1 MGAEASRPAPRAL
14 VDAVEALGGAT
25 SAEVLELVNA
35 FARAAPA
42 PVTADDVAAL
52 SRSSRRLRTAA
63 EVADAFD
70 LPERVAAVLLRRV
83 PSVDDATAGGDGGD
97 AVPSAGI
104 SLADALVHLAS
115 CRNSDAAAV
124 EEADALL
131 RAGALVDLAK
141 MATTA
146 TTADGD
152 DNEEEE
158 EVDARAPP
166 LAALR
171 TMSRARMPGAA
182 ERFPSLPATARSL
195 LLRSARASLAPRLRD
210 AAGAPLTTNPIG
222 GGRRRRRSRDV
233 LTRAGAWLLAAS
245 MPSSQRKT
253 WRRVFSSADDGA
265 GFSTFV
271 SRITADT
278 TRGPVLVCVR
288 TKCGDVLGGYVSL
301 GDPSSSVRGD
311 RAEFQG
317 DAGTFVFAFGKASR
331 KVNNDEGRGEGGG
344 EVDSDDADDASD
356 ADASDDSWTRV
367 GVYASTGANADHVW
381 CASGFS
387 SDRFPNG
394 FGFGGVANRPGG
406 GRSAIWIDGNL
417 ERGRCVPGIATFA
430 APMLAGCSG
439 VVEREEERRGS
450 GVRSFSGGNRAN
462 DDDDWGVGWF
472 EIDAV
477 EAWATSGAD
486 ADSAGGTNDN
496 DKRPNRGDRGGGV
509 RDAKHAELRMMM
521 SLGGRDAG
529 GPARE
534 ER

>member
-25 SAEVLELVNA
+25 SAEVLELVDA
-35 FARAAPA
+35 FARAPPA

-83 PSVDDATAGGDGGD
+83 PSVDDATGGGDGGD

-222 GGRRRRRSRDV
+222 GGRRRRRSRRV

-245 MPSSQRKT
+245 IPSSQRKT
-253 WRRVFSSADDGA
+253 WRRVFSSVDDGA

-278 TRGPVLVCVR
+278 TRGPVLV
-288 TKCGDVLGGYVSL
+288 LSL
-301 GDPSSSVRGD
+301 I
-311 RAEFQG
+311 
-317 DAGTFVFAFGKASR
+317 
-331 KVNNDEGRGEGGG
+331 
-344 EVDSDDADDASD
+344 
-356 ADASDDSWTRV
+356 
-367 GVYASTGANADHVW
+367 H
-381 CASGFS
+381 
-387 SDRFPNG
+387 
-394 FGFGGVANRPGG
+394 
-406 GRSAIWIDGNL
+406 I
-417 ERGRCVPGIATFA
+417 
-430 APMLAGCSG
+430 
-439 VVEREEERRGS
+439 
-450 GVRSFSGGNRAN
+450 
-462 DDDDWGVGWF
+462 
-472 EIDAV
+472 
-477 EAWATSGAD
+477 
-486 ADSAGGTNDN
+486 
-496 DKRPNRGDRGGGV
+496 
-509 RDAKHAELRMMM
+509 
-521 SLGGRDAG
+521 
-529 GPARE
+529 
-534 ER
+534 

>member
-83 PSVDDATAGGDGGD
+83 PSVDDATGGGDGGD
-97 AVPSAGI
+97 AVPPAGI

-222 GGRRRRRSRDV
+222 GGRRRRRSRRV

-301 GDPSSSVRGD
+301 GDPSSWFEGTGRSFKAMREPSSLRLAKRPEKLTTTREGAREGARSTPTTQTTHRMQMRRTIRG
-311 RAEFQG
+311 R
-317 DAGTFVFAFGKASR
+317 
-331 KVNNDEGRGEGGG
+331 
-344 EVDSDDADDASD
+344 
-356 ADASDDSWTRV
+356 
-367 GVYASTGANADHVW
+367 
-381 CASGFS
+381 ASGCT
-387 SDRFPNG
+387 
-394 FGFGGVANRPGG
+394 
-406 GRSAIWIDGNL
+406 L
-417 ERGRCVPGIATFA
+417 
-430 APMLAGCSG
+430 
-439 VVEREEERRGS
+439 
-450 GVRSFSGGNRAN
+450 
-462 DDDDWGVGWF
+462 
-472 EIDAV
+472 
-477 EAWATSGAD
+477 
-486 ADSAGGTNDN
+486 
-496 DKRPNRGDRGGGV
+496 
-509 RDAKHAELRMMM
+509 
-521 SLGGRDAG
+521 SLIHI
-529 GPARE
+529 
-534 ER
+534 